1 VEVDNRSRRLL
12 EFAPV
17 YFDVNGFP
25 DGDTK
30 RALMRVLNKSAAKS
44 GRTDDGSGRPN
55 KKLKR
60 K

>member
-1 VEVDNRSRRLL
+1 VEVDKYSRRLL

-30 RALMRVLNKSAAKS
+30 RALMRVLHKSTAK
-44 GRTDDGSGRPN
+44 GRADDNGRVS
-55 KKLKR
+55 KKQKR
-60 K
+60 VK